1 MTTIQRE
8 RPAVLH
14 PQDAIAHL
22 FNARSIAVIG
32 ASGDPTKLGSSPLV
46 AMRNLGFRGDV
57 HVVNPRYSEM
67 MGYPCYPSVADL
79 PDGIE
84 LAMLIVP
91 AEAAVE
97 AAEACADRGIRAMV
111 VIAQGFGESGPEGE
125 DRDRRLLALAERGV
139 AITGPNT
146 NGLANVARGLAT
158 SIAPIFQYPG
168 RVKPGRISVISQ
180 SGAMVSSLLS
190 RLHQCGL
197 GIAKT
202 VTCGNELVLG
212 AADYLTYFAADE
224 GTDVIVVYLETIRD
238 MAAFRSALAQARAA
252 GKPVVAIKVGAS
264 ESGQKATL
272 SHTGAIAGSYRNTIA
287 FLESEGV
294 YVADDLESLALI
306 AECLFRYDWSDTSR
320 PANRFMASISGGFAA
335 QTADMMERLGIPLQ
349 DPTPEGKA
357 ALAALPTQ
365 SHPVNPYDIAAQN
378 ALIPQIIDIFR
389 DDGFDQLLFGLVLLK
404 PAINDQVASLLIEAK
419 ARGMDKLFALS
430 PQVDEAE
437 RQRFNEAGILIT
449 DNTPA
454 LLKAL
459 AAIERHRAAG
469 VLREAREPAS
479 DVAAL
484 SLPSGAGLV
493 DEARSKALL
502 GSVGIRVPAN
512 AVAPI
517 GPYPEQDIAHLRRP
531 VVMKGLS
538 DRIAHKT
545 EHGLV
550 ALSLRSDDDLRA
562 AWRRISAALAKAD
575 PDGDSILVEEMV
587 GSGLEAILGIQRD
600 PVVGPV
606 VVVGAG
612 GILVELLDDAVV
624 LVPPFDIAEATSA
637 LRGTKFGR
645 LLAGYRGQRHD
656 LAALARAATN
666 LGALALTEPRIESF
680 DINPVL
686 VQSAG
691 EGVIAVDAKVV
702 LGE

>member
-1 MTTIQRE
+1 MTSTILE
-8 RPAVLH
+8 RPVAVD
-14 PQDAIAHL
+14 PRDAIRHL
-22 FNARSIAVIG
+22 FEARSVAVIG

-46 AMRNLGFRGDV
+46 AMCNLGFAGDL
-57 HVVNPRYSEM
+57 HVVNPRHAEM
-67 MGYPCYPSVADL
+67 MGHRCYPSVEAL
-79 PDGIE
+79 PDGID

-97 AAEACADRGIRAMV
+97 AAEACAAKGIRAMV
-111 VIAQGFGESGPEGE
+111 VIAQGFGEAGPEGE
-125 DRDRRLLALAERGV
+125 QRDARLLALAAQGV

-146 NGLANVARGLAT
+146 NGLANVATGLAT

-168 RVKPGRISVISQ
+168 RATGGRISVVSQ

-212 AADYLTYFAADE
+212 AADYLTYLADDPD
-224 GTDVIVVYLETIRD
+224 TDVIVLYLETIRD
-238 MAAFRSALAQARAA
+238 MPAFRAALACARDA
-252 GKPVVAIKVGAS
+252 GKPIVAIKVGES

-287 FLESEGV
+287 FLENEGV

-306 AECLFRYDWSDTSR
+306 AECLFRYDWSDTGK
-320 PANRFMASISGGFAA
+320 PANRFLASISGGFAA
-335 QTADMMERLGIPLQ
+335 QTADVMERLGIPLQ
-349 DPTPEGKA
+349 DPTEAGKA
-357 ALAALPTQ
+357 ALSALPTQ

-378 ALIPQIIDIFR
+378 ALIPEIIDIFR
-389 DDGFDQLLFGLVLLK
+389 NDGFDQLLFGLVLLK
-404 PAINDQVASLLIEAK
+404 PAINDQVAALLIEAK

-437 RQRFNEAGILIT
+437 RRRFNDAGILLT

-469 VLREAREPAS
+469 VLRAGRGQLPVIPAL
-479 DVAAL
+479 AL
-484 SLPSGAGLV
+484 PEGAGLV

-502 GSVGIRVPAN
+502 GAVGIGTPAN
-512 AVAPI
+512 VVAPVSAF
-517 GPYPEQDIAHLRRP
+517 PQDALDPLRRP

-550 ALSLRSDDDLRA
+550 ALSLRSDEELRA
-562 AWRRISAALAKAD
+562 AWERVTAALAKAD
-575 PDGDSILVEEMV
+575 PNGNAILIEEMI

-624 LVPPFDIAEATSA
+624 LVPPFDVAEAASA
-637 LRGTKFGR
+637 IAGTRFGR
-645 LLAGYRGQRHD
+645 LLAGYRGQRYD
-656 LAALARAATN
+656 LDALARAVAK
-666 LGALALTEPRIESF
+666 LGALALAEPRIESF

-691 EGVIAVDAKVV
+691 EGVIAVDAKVM
-702 LGE
+702 LGA